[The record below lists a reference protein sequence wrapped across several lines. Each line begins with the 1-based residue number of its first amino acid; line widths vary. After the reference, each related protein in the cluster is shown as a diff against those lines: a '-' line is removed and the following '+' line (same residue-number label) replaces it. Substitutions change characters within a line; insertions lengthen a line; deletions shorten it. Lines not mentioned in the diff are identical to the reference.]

1 MRDCTSDNDAAA
13 DCKMEMIV
21 CITFVLFW
29 LVGCIVACSWKYVP
43 LSKHRRDKEVMRRI
57 ELYKQQHMN
66 VTYKD
71 YECYYTNDKDYGYG
85 TAEFHLAILSPLA
98 SEDGD
103 SNNDNRKR
111 RITGCGIRE
120 GEYTEIIEGY
130 INYEDG
136 SAELIEQTMREMK
149 PNNDIKLHRGQ
160 ASIKSVGRF
169 LYEIEDEVYS
179 VFEGD
184 YFVKDECKCTE
195 CKMFWG
201 MAIAEWRKIGEYL
214 FFRPKAKRAFTCSCS
229 SPDEGNYY
237 NMACD
242 AV

>member
-1 MRDCTSDNDAAA
+1 MRDCTSDDAA
-13 DCKMEMIV
+13 DCKMEEIV
-21 CITFVLFW
+21 CITFILFW
-29 LVGCIVACSWKYVP
+29 IVGCIVAAYCRKYMP
-43 LSKHRRDKEVMRRI
+43 LSKHRRDREVMRRI
-57 ELYKQQHMN
+57 ELYKQQHLN

-85 TAEFHLAILSPLA
+85 TAEFHLAISPS
-98 SEDGD
+98 SEDED

-111 RITGCGIRE
+111 RITGCGVRE

-130 INYEDG
+130 INCEDG
-136 SAELIEQTMREMK
+136 TAEFIEQTTREMK
-149 PNNDIKLHRGQ
+149 PSSDIKLHRGQ
-160 ASIKSVGRF
+160 SSIKSVGRL
-169 LYEIEDEVYS
+169 LYEVEKDAYNT
-179 VFEGD
+179 FEGE
-184 YFVKDECKCTE
+184 YFVKDECQCTE

-214 FFRPKAKRAFTCSCS
+214 FFRPKRASNSCSCS
-229 SPDEGNYY
+229 SADDVGNYY

>member
-1 MRDCTSDNDAAA
+1 MMRDCSSDNDAA

-29 LVGCIVACSWKYVP
+29 VVGCIIACNWKYIP

-85 TAEFHLAILSPLA
+85 MAEFHLSISPSV
-98 SEDGD
+98 SEDEN
-103 SNNDNRKR
+103 SNNGNRKR

-130 INYEDG
+130 VYEDG
-136 SAELIEQTMREMK
+136 NAEFIEQTTREMK
-149 PNNDIKLHRGQ
+149 PSNDIKLHRGQ
-160 ASIKSVGRF
+160 ASIKSRGRL
-169 LYEIEDEVYS
+169 LYDIEEDVYNT
-179 VFEGD
+179 FEGE
-184 YFVKDECKCTE
+184 YFVKDECQCTE

-201 MAIAEWRKIGEYL
+201 MTIAEWRKIGEYL
-214 FFRPKAKRAFTCSCS
+214 FFRPKRASSTCSCS
-229 SPDEGNYY
+229 SPDDVGNYY